1 MLDKKDVIRALH
13 TPYRKPLELA
23 FEYVSLT
30 RRERACIEAV
40 YIDGLTEEAAA
51 EEMGVSRD
59 FVAKHKKHALRKLA
73 QAWDGLEIFEIISNY
88 E

>member
-1 MLDKKDVIRALH
+1 MLAKRDVIRALR

-23 FEYVSLT
+23 FEYVNLT
-30 RRERACIEAV
+30 RREREIIGYI

-59 FVAKHKKHALRKLA
+59 YVAKHKKHALRKLA
-73 QAWDGLEIFEIISNY
+73 QAWDGLEIFEIVTDY
-88 E
+88 K

>member
-1 MLDKKDVIRALH
+1 MLDKKDVVRALQ

-59 FVAKHKKHALRKLA
+59 YVARHKQHALQKLA
-73 QAWDGLEIFEIISNY
+73 QAWDGHEIIEIITNY

>member
-1 MLDKKDVIRALH
+1 MLDKKDVIRALR

-23 FEYVSLT
+23 FEYVNLT
-30 RRERACIEAV
+30 RREREIIECI
-40 YIDGLTEEAAA
+40 YIEGLTEEAAA

-59 FVAKHKKHALRKLA
+59 YVAKHKKRALQKLA
-73 QAWDGLEIFEIISNY
+73 QAWDGLEIYKIVTDY

>member
-1 MLDKKDVIRALH
+1 MLSKENVIRALR
-13 TPYRKPLELA
+13 TPYRKPLEVA

-30 RRERACIEAV
+30 RRERECVRSV
-40 YIDGLTEEAAA
+40 YVDGLTEEACA

-59 FVAKHKKHALRKLA
+59 FVAKHKKRALQKLS
-73 QAWDGLEIFEIISNY
+73 QAWDGLDLIQVLCNY

>member
-1 MLDKKDVIRALH
+1 MLAKGDVIHALR
-13 TPYRKPLELA
+13 TPFRKPLELA
-23 FEYVSLT
+23 FEYVNLT
-30 RRERACIEAV
+30 RREREIIGRI

-59 FVAKHKKHALRKLA
+59 YIAKHKKHALGRLA
-73 QAWDGLEIFEIISNY
+73 QAWDGLEIFEIINDY

>member
-40 YIDGLTEEAAA
+40 YIDSLTEEAAA